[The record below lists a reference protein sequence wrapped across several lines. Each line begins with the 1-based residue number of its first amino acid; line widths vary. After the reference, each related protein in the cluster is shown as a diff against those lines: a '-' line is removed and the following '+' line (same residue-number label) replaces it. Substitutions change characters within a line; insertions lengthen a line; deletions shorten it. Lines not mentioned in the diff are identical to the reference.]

1 MSRRSIHAV
10 LFLALCSLV
19 VFVAR
24 VSASTPPIVIN
35 ELLVGNASTNL
46 DPQFKNFG
54 GWVELFNTGLDPV
67 NLSGYTLSD
76 DNGQPDMWTLPAG
89 TQIPA
94 GGFLLIWLDEE
105 GAGIHAN
112 FKADMRGGNILLFM
126 PDDTLVTALTYTSQR
141 VDISY
146 GRGPGGSGDWF
157 FYDLPTPGAANTTT
171 GITPVSN
178 QVARPVFSIPGGI
191 YAAAQS
197 VEITA
202 ATGATIHY
210 TTDGSKPTTASPVYT
225 GPIAVNSPQAIRAR
239 AFAPGKL
246 ASAPATATYLIGVQT
261 DLPVVSLA
269 TDPANFFDPGIGI
282 YYGTRNLPS
291 TNYNQSWE
299 RPVSMELYETT
310 GLLGFQ
316 QDVGVEIHGTNTRS
330 MPQKSL
336 EIKARREYGDNDIDY
351 QIFPDNDLDEYRR
364 LVLRGGGN
372 HGANVSIIR
381 EPLNHLIHADTMD
394 LDMQQYR
401 PVVVFINGQ
410 YWGIYGLRDKADEAL
425 IEQNY
430 DLDADDEFDMIKA
443 EDRISELDAGN
454 FDAWNAFYAALQLDL
469 TNPVNYANV
478 IAQMDLTEY
487 MDHQIVEIYSTNFI
501 SAEYRYWRSYEPG
514 SVWRWVL
521 IDMDDGMNIKKLKE
535 NTLQKGLPRKYVTS
549 MPLRWLLAN
558 PEFRAQ
564 FAQRFASHLN
574 ITYAPAHVIGV
585 IDEMSAAIATE
596 VPNQVA
602 RWKMPKQ
609 EKAWLKELDN
619 LRLFATERP
628 EIVWKSLNAYLRKP
642 GTTQLTVNVVED
654 GRVLVAGVPPFAFP
668 YTGTYFRTLPLTLQA
683 VPADGFR
690 FVEWQE
696 TGQTSAEISLTL
708 TGPRT
713 LTAVFEPIP

>member
-1 MSRRSIHAV
+1 MSRRSIYAV
-10 LFLALCSLV
+10 SFLALCSLV
-19 VFVAR
+19 VIVSR
-24 VSASTPPIVIN
+24 VSASAPPIVIN
-35 ELLVGNASTNL
+35 EILVGNASVNL
-46 DPQFKNFG
+46 NPQFKNFG
-54 GWVELFNTGLDPV
+54 GWVELHNTGPDTV
-67 NLSGYTLSD
+67 NLSGYTISD
-76 DNGQPDMWTLPAG
+76 DAGEPDIWTLPPG

-94 GGFLLIWLDEE
+94 GGFLLIWLNEE
-105 GAGIHAN
+105 ATGINAN
-112 FKADMRGGNILLFM
+112 FKADMRGGDILLFM
-126 PDDTLVTALTYTSQR
+126 PDDTPVAALAYDDQLP
-141 VDISY
+141 DISY
-146 GRGPGGSGDWF
+146 GRGPGGSNDWF
-157 FYDLPTPGAANTTT
+157 FFDQPTPGAANTMT
-171 GITPVSN
+171 GIADLDDQADTPL
-178 QVARPVFSIPGGI
+178 FSIPGGI
-191 YAAAQS
+191 YAVGQS
-197 VEITA
+197 VEISA
-202 ATGATIHY
+202 ELGATIRY
-210 TTDGSKPTTASPVYT
+210 TTDGSKPTTASPIYS
-225 GPIAVNSPQAIRAR
+225 GPISVNSPQALRAR
-239 AFAPGKL
+239 AFVANKL
-246 ASAPATATYLIGVQT
+246 ASATATATYLIGIET
-261 DLPVVSLA
+261 DLPVVTLA

-299 RPVSMELYETT
+299 RPVSIELYETD
-310 GLLGFQ
+310 GALGFQ
-316 QDVGVEIHGTNTRS
+316 QDIGVEIHGTNTRS

-336 EIKARREYGDNDIDY
+336 ELKTRREYGDNDIDY

-381 EPLNHLIHADTMD
+381 EPLNHLIHAETMD

-454 FDAWNAFYAALQLDL
+454 FDAWNAFYADLQLDL

-487 MDHQIVEIYSTNFI
+487 MDHEIVEIYSTNFI
-501 SAEYRYWRSYEPG
+501 SAEYRYWRAYEPG

-535 NTLQKGLPRKYVTS
+535 NTLRTGLPRKYVTS
-549 MPLRWLLAN
+549 QPLRWLLAN
-558 PEFRAQ
+558 PDFRAQ
-564 FAQRFASHLN
+564 FMQRFASHLN
-574 ITYAPAHVIGV
+574 ITYEPARVNTV
-585 IDEMSAAIATE
+585 IDEMSAAIASE

-609 EKAWLKELDN
+609 ENAWVKELNN
-619 LRLFATERP
+619 LRMFATERP
-628 EIVWKSLNAYLRKP
+628 KYIWSSLSSYLRKP
-642 GTTQLTVNVVED
+642 GTAQLTVNVVED
-654 GRVLVAGVPPFAFP
+654 GDVLVAGVAPFEFP
-668 YTGTYFRTLPLTLQA
+668 YTGKYFLTLPLTLEA
-683 VPADGFR
+683 IPADGYQ

-696 TGQTSAEISLTL
+696 TGQTSSEISLTL